1 MQLTKNKTLLA
12 VSGGPDSIFLFYW
25 ALGVYGS
32 ENVVVATINYKTR
45 SESDLEVEYVRS
57 ICESKNVIFECK
69 TFIYEKTYGNFESWA
84 REKRYE
90 FFNEIYVK
98 YDCKTLL
105 TGHHKDDFI
114 ETALMQEKSGR
125 KPLFY
130 GIKEHNSLLG
140 MQIYRPFVLKYWK
153 SEIYQNLHNSNI
165 KYFEDSSNLN
175 TDFTRNKIRKSL
187 SSFLNDEKELIFTR
201 FQSLNTTLQDL
212 SLKINETFSVWE
224 DSKFSQDKFR
234 DLKYKEHLI
243 FKYINNLYTNIK
255 LSSQKINSIIKWVLS
270 ENRTSKFK
278 LKDDVYLMKKRGLLV
293 A

>member
-25 ALGVYGS
+25 ALSIYGS

-57 ICESKNVIFECK
+57 LCESKNVIFECK

-90 FFNEIYVK
+90 FFNEIYSK